1 MSKLLVIDDE
11 PELRSL
17 IEEVFAEDRFEILGA
32 ETGEAGLKLA
42 SEQKPEVVLLDMKLS
57 DRDGMEVFEHLRSMI
72 PKSHVVFI
80 TGHSSPETAIE
91 SMKLGAYD
99 YLVKPVDIDQL
110 QKVVRQAFEISRLM
124 RVPTYVEGGERAEDL
139 PHQLIGRGP
148 AMQAICK
155 EIGRVAAQDVNVLIL
170 GESGTGKELVARA
183 IYHHSHR
190 NEAPLLTIN
199 CAAIPESLLESE
211 LFGHEKGA
219 FTSADQRRIGK
230 FEQSNGGT
238 LFLDEIGDMAPNTQA
253 KILRVLQERSF
264 ERVGGN
270 QTISADVRI
279 IAATNQNLEAQIEAG
294 KFRKDLYYRLRGVT
308 IHLPPLRERREDI
321 PQLAHYFLFRF
332 NRELGTEVQS
342 ISPETLERLGAYS
355 WPGNVREMES
365 VIREALLRSSGVVLL
380 PEFLP
385 PELLQEEA
393 RDVEAKAPSGSEQEN
408 DWHNLSSLI
417 DSWLAAGET
426 GLYHRGLEHFD
437 RLLITRALQHAGG
450 NQTRVAEILGMSR
463 ATLRARLRSL
473 GLTLE
478 RVVAD
483 SSGTDFEGERDWRP
497 AGRSA
502 TVTSLPYTN
511 SESAYTPR

>member
-11 PELRSL
+11 PELLAL
-17 IEEVFAEDRFEILGA
+17 IEEVFAQDRFEILA
-32 ETGEAGLKLA
+32 ADTGMAGLKLA
-42 SEQKPEVVLLDMKLS
+42 AEQKPEVVLLDMKLS
-57 DRDGMEVFEHLRSMI
+57 DGDGLEVFEKLRSTI
-72 PKSHVVFI
+72 PKSHIVFI
-80 TGHSSPETAIE
+80 TGYSSPETAIE
-91 SMKLGAYD
+91 SMKRGAYD
-99 YLVKPVDIDQL
+99 YLVKPVDVGQL
-110 QKVVRQAFEISRLM
+110 QQVVRQAFEISRLM
-124 RVPTYVEGGERAEDL
+124 RVPAYMEAGERAEDL
-139 PHQLIGRGP
+139 PNQLIGRGS
-148 AMQAICK
+148 AMQAVCK

-190 NEAPLLTIN
+190 NGSPLMTIN
-199 CAAIPESLLESE
+199 CAAIAESLLESE

-253 KILRVLQERSF
+253 KILRVLQEKSF

-279 IAATNQNLEAQIEAG
+279 IAATNQNLEAAIEAG

-308 IHLPPLRERREDI
+308 IHLPPLRDRREDI

-332 NRELGTEVQS
+332 NRELGTSVQS
-342 ISPETLERLGAYS
+342 ISPETLDRLKAYA
-355 WPGNVREMES
+355 WPGNVREFES
-365 VIREALLRSSGVVLL
+365 VIREALLRSSGVVML
-380 PEFLP
+380 PDFLP
-385 PELLQEEA
+385 PELLHDEA
-393 RDVEAKAPSGSEQEN
+393 PDIEMHPLPGSEEVT
-408 DWHNLSSLI
+408 DWQNLSRLV
-417 DSWLAAGET
+417 DSWLAADET
-426 GLYHRGLEHFD
+426 GLYHRGLEYFD
-437 RLLITRALQHAGG
+437 RMLITRALQHAGG

-463 ATLRARLRSL
+463 ATLRAKLRGL

-483 SSGTDFEGERDWRP
+483 AQVP
-497 AGRSA
+497 
-502 TVTSLPYTN
+502 V
-511 SESAYTPR
+511 